1 MRTLGTIAV
10 ISALA
15 LTGCEKDKGGMS
27 SKQSGTMRQRES
39 TLLEHLPG
47 GNVAL
52 FGGNYMRLQ
61 DYFQR
66 GPFAKL
72 MGQMEA
78 LVPGMKAWTECFIE
92 RDASRLEMLGA
103 VSFRNDAVT
112 MAYVMRG
119 FGIADVERCAQRA
132 GFPAKLD
139 ADGKYVAVQM
149 PNPLG
154 EIDGG
159 YLVLDDGTLIT
170 RQGMPF
176 PPGAATITGTTR
188 ADLEQMVA
196 EARRSSAAGDE
207 VLIAESRLID
217 RDRAI
222 WFVADLT
229 PTPLGKQVGRVRAS
243 MDIKG
248 GLSVDVTVQVRDQ
261 DASDK
266 VAKAIPEL
274 KQQLGMIERQVSKD
288 VADVLRGLQ
297 FERKGDRLRFA
308 VKVSDAQLEAMM
320 ANLPFGAMGG
330 GGFGR

>member
-1 MRTLGTIAV
+1 
-10 ISALA
+10 
-15 LTGCEKDKGGMS
+15 
-27 SKQSGTMRQRES
+27 
-39 TLLEHLPG
+39 
-47 GNVAL
+47 
-52 FGGNYMRLQ
+52 
-61 DYFQR
+61 
-66 GPFAKL
+66 
-72 MGQMEA
+72 
-78 LVPGMKAWTECFIE
+78 
-92 RDASRLEMLGA
+92 
-103 VSFRNDAVT
+103 
-112 MAYVMRG
+112 
-119 FGIADVERCAQRA
+119 
-132 GFPAKLD
+132 
-139 ADGKYVAVQM
+139 
-149 PNPLG
+149 
-154 EIDGG
+154 
-159 YLVLDDGTLIT
+159 
-170 RQGMPF
+170 MPF